1 MRRVAQTGLRVGVV
15 RGATS
20 SSSVKGRKIHGSEE
34 DLVSW
39 LAIRAAGLFDGQNF
53 LAGPVLVLSENGRV
67 IDIDWSGALPPE
79 HADVLDLGDLTLLPG
94 LVDAHTHLSWDPQRN
109 PEQILS
115 EDDECL
121 LARAHLNASKA
132 LSAGITTLRDLGS
145 RGFDLLNLRDDYR
158 HGRIVG
164 PELLVS
170 GPPITRSNGH
180 GWFLGGVA
188 DSLDQVIE
196 AVAERARRGVDW
208 VKVMATGGFTTQ
220 GSDPSRPNYDLETL
234 TALVR
239 SAHVH
244 GLPVTAHAHATSG
257 IADLVEAGVDGIEH
271 CTFYT
276 SRGAVLDATLVEAMA
291 ERGIRAGITLARPQ
305 GVPEPWIQEILDRVV
320 PHADELMRAGVRVA
334 LCTDAGINPARPHD
348 VLPADLVYAADHGL
362 SSRQVL
368 AAATSVAAEVCGVGH
383 RKGRIAAGYDADLIA
398 VSGNPLHDIRAILEV
413 CAVVRAGLIV
423 R

>member
-1 MRRVAQTGLRVGVV
+1 MRV
-15 RGATS
+15 
-20 SSSVKGRKIHGSEE
+20 SEE
-34 DLVSW
+34 DLVHR
-39 LAIRAAGLFDGQNF
+39 LAIRAAGLFDGQEF
-53 LAGPVLVLSENGRV
+53 LAGPVLVMSENGSIV
-67 IDIDWSGALPPE
+67 DIDCSGAHPPE
-79 HADVLDLGDLTLLPG
+79 HADMLDLRDLTLLPG
-94 LVDAHTHLSWDPQRN
+94 LVDAHTHLSWEPQGN
-109 PEQILS
+109 PEELLF
-115 EDDECL
+115 EDGERL
-121 LARAHLNASKA
+121 LARARLHAGQA

-145 RGFDLLNLRDDYR
+145 RGFDLAGLREDYR
-158 HGRIVG
+158 RGRVVG
-164 PELLVS
+164 PELLIS
-170 GPPITRSNGH
+170 GPPITRSKGH

-188 DSLDQVIE
+188 DSLDQVIA

-220 GSDPSRPNYDLETL
+220 GSDPARPNYDLETMR
-234 TALVR
+234 ALVR
-239 SAHVH
+239 SAHAR

-291 ERGIRAGITLARPQ
+291 EQGIRAGITLARPQ
-305 GVPEPWIQEILDRVV
+305 GVPEPWIQDILDRVV
-320 PHADELMRAGVRVA
+320 PHAGELMRAGVRVA

-348 VLPADLVYAADHGL
+348 VLPADLVYAADRGL
-362 SSRQVL
+362 SGRQVL

-383 RKGRIAAGYDADLIA
+383 RKGRIAPGYDADLIA

-413 CAVVRAGLIV
+413 RAVVRAGLLV